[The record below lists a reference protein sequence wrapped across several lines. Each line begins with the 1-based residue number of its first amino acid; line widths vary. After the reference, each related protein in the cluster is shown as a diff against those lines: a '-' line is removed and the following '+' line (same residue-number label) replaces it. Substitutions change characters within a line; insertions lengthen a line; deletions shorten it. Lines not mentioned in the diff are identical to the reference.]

1 MKKIIYIFVLSAII
15 LLSGCTMSKQYLKRG
30 QYDLATMEAGRKLL
44 KNPNK
49 KKHILVLEEAYP
61 KAIKQHEDRIVFLH
75 KDGQPD
81 RWDEIFH
88 TYSDM
93 EMLQISVENVI
104 PLHLDGR
111 QISFVHVDYD
121 ERIIEAKR
129 KAADYYYAHAVQLM
143 GKNNKFEYRRAYDE
157 LNIVKSYTKN
167 YSDVDNLLE
176 ECYNKGLSHIMI
188 IVVNST
194 PFSFQ
199 DDFMINLIDFPMA
212 DLNSFW
218 VKNYTRDSRN
228 GDYDVY
234 ANVTLTIADVS
245 RNNESSSERTETKDI
260 KDGWE
265 YKLDDNGN
273 IMTDTAGNQ
282 IKIVKYK
289 TIRCRV
295 ISTRQFKQAH
305 IEGSINYVD
314 TETHQIVRTVPVAAD
329 HTFENFY
336 TSAEGDLDALSNETR
351 ANLKNRPVRYPN
363 DIDMIYAANETLR
376 NVIFQAFMDG
386 RYFINQRY

>member
-1 MKKIIYIFVLSAII
+1 MKKIIYISVISILII
-15 LLSGCTMSKQYLKRG
+15 MSGCTLSKQYLERG
-30 QYDLATMEAGRKLL
+30 QYDLATKEAIRKLQRN
-44 KNPNK
+44 KNK
-49 KKHILVLEEAYP
+49 KKQILVLEEAYP
-61 KAIKQHEDRIVFLH
+61 KAVQQNEDRIKYLH
-75 KDGQPD
+75 QEGQPD

-88 TYSDM
+88 IYSDM
-93 EMLQISVENVI
+93 EIRQVNAETVT
-104 PLHLDGR
+104 PLYLDGR

-121 ERIIEAKR
+121 ERLIEAKR
-129 KAADYYYAHAVQLM
+129 KAADYYYAHAKQLM
-143 GKNNKFEYRRAYDE
+143 SQNDKYKYRQAYDE
-157 LNIVKSYTKN
+157 LNIVKDYTK
-167 YSDVDNLLE
+167 YYTDVDNLID

-188 IVVNST
+188 IVVNNT
-194 PFSFQ
+194 PFAFQ
-199 DDFMINLIDFPMA
+199 NDFMINLIDFPMS

-234 ANVTLTIADVS
+234 ANVILTIADVS
-245 RNNESSSERTETKDI
+245 PNNESTTERTETKDI

-265 YKLDDNGN
+265 YKLDDQGH
-273 IMTDTAGNQ
+273 IMTDTAGNK

-289 TIRCRV
+289 TIRCKV
-295 ISTRQFKQAH
+295 FSTRQFKQAH
-305 IEGSINYVD
+305 IEGSINYID

-336 TSAEGDLDALSNETR
+336 SRAEGDLDALTNETR
-351 ANLKNRPVRYPN
+351 AKLKNRPVRYPD

-376 NVIFQAFMDG
+376 NVIFQAFRDS